1 MSVVETC
8 RCCSSLV
15 ACEQGICKVCAR
27 TYGPRVARLLGRCQA
42 DPQFASNTLAR
53 LPEPARSRF
62 AAALSAKCLKTA
74 RPLSGPGLRSARPR
88 LEEKKRV
95 SA

>member
-1 MSVVETC
+1 MSALETC

-15 ACEQGICKVCAR
+15 ACEQGICKVCAN

-42 DPQFASNTLAR
+42 DPEFASSTLAR

-62 AAALSAKCLKTA
+62 ATALSAKCLTPTRLA
-74 RPLSGPGLRSARPR
+74 RGPGLRSARPR
-88 LEEKKRV
+88 FEEKKRV